1 MISSSFYLS
10 KLTLFCVNVIL
21 NLFVYVEVCKGS
33 GTHNKIVKYVFISHY
48 NAQFWF
54 KSWHFVCLF
63 TELWT
68 NTEKLLHLGCLPCCG
83 INTCH
88 SQKIEM

>member
-48 NAQFWF
+48 NAQF
-54 KSWHFVCLF
+54 
-63 TELWT
+63 
-68 NTEKLLHLGCLPCCG
+68 
-83 INTCH
+83 
-88 SQKIEM
+88 